1 MFRSLLSSLAHL
13 LPSHRLNL
21 APVRTVD
28 CNSSPE
34 KCRPPPNLEGSPNA
48 IEGGMKEVDHQNSS
62 SVDLHENAVQALL
75 KNVTIELSDVNWEP
89 PKFNSSLLEEV
100 AAHAKNLSETVQS
113 FIYVMLFNHAYRRHV
128 ANWLCNTAEFQGVHE
143 RTLFISISNE
153 TCEYIRE
160 EWGEKIYCIFL
171 PLDGYD
177 ASLDFASR
185 TFNNL
190 MLVRAHLILSLAK
203 SSIEMVLIE
212 SDAIWFRDPYPLFAR
227 HFTFNTADTVTPL
240 KGGQEQAELREMSP
254 LVIRPTDRFVR
265 FWKGLTK
272 KLENLTDVD
281 DQTLYNRLCLMRFKE
296 HECGTFYYEDVA
308 DGAW

>member
-1 MFRSLLSSLAHL
+1 MGPDRQAATGEQQTTEHPTTELRFYLYQNKTVILTKPRSSYQPHK
-13 LPSHRLNL
+13 R
-21 APVRTVD
+21 
-28 CNSSPE
+28 
-34 KCRPPPNLEGSPNA
+34 SPNA

-62 SVDLHENAVQALL
+62 S
-75 KNVTIELSDVNWEP
+75 
-89 PKFNSSLLEEV
+89 EV

-128 ANWLCNTAEFQGVHE
+128 ANWLCNTAEFQ
-143 RTLFISISNE
+143 
-153 TCEYIRE
+153 
-160 EWGEKIYCIFL
+160 KIYCIFL

-281 DQTLYNRLCLMRFKE
+281 DQ
-296 HECGTFYYEDVA
+296 V
-308 DGAW
+308 